1 MADVS
6 DELRNDSME
15 SERRSLT
22 GAFVRL
28 PDGTAAFILEDQED
42 RWRFRAFNARDWAAI
57 FCTPCRSGQ
66 GWQPER
72 VEIILDLSVI
82 RIIEHHLVRAVN

>member
-6 DELRNDSME
+6 DELRNATME
-15 SERRSLT
+15 SEKRSLT

-42 RWRFRAFNARDWAAI
+42 RWRFRAFNARDWAA
-57 FCTPCRSGQ
+57 T
-66 GWQPER
+66 
-72 VEIILDLSVI
+72 LS
-82 RIIEHHLVRAVN
+82 RPQAESLEPQS

>member
-42 RWRFRAFNARDWAAI
+42 RWRFRAFNA
-57 FCTPCRSGQ
+57 SNVQ
-66 GWQPER
+66 
-72 VEIILDLSVI
+72 SS
-82 RIIEHHLVRAVN
+82 LVYHVCVVLANF